1 MMDKLIPTAFAATPK
16 PSLAALPTVSLGER
30 FGLGHIKSL
39 GDGISY
45 LVGPAFAIAGIALLL
60 YIVFGAFKLIFSGGD
75 KTAVA
80 AAREMITHAIIGVI
94 LLIAMFFILPFIL
107 SFFGIKIKLF

>member
-1 MMDKLIPTAFAATPK
+1 MIDKLIPTAFAATPK
-16 PSLAALPTVSLGER
+16 PSLAALPTVNIGER

-45 LVGPAFAIAGIALLL
+45 LVGPAFTIAGIAVLL
-60 YIVFGAFKLIFSGGD
+60 YFLFAAFKLIFSGGD

-80 AAREMITHAIIGVI
+80 AAKDMITHSIIGVI
-94 LLIAMFFILPFIL
+94 LLIMMFFVLPFIL
-107 SFFGIKIKLF
+107 SFFGVKIKLF